1 MAVNDNPAPEQQRN
15 PITQAAHRRQA
26 FWQIYFPLILF
37 GILVFIA
44 IVLVVLMQDEGASKW
59 ADISLIYIISLAM
72 IAFLVTTILLVM
84 LVVYTARLSKAT
96 PFFFFKVQR
105 FFYLMEIRV
114 KDISNIA
121 SETFLRIHSFI
132 AGARA
137 LRRK

>member
-1 MAVNDNPAPEQQRN
+1 MSVEENPAPEQQRN
-15 PITQAAHRRQA
+15 PITQAAHRKQA

-37 GILVFIA
+37 GILVVVA
-44 IVLVVLMQDEGASKW
+44 IVLVVLIDDRGASKW
-59 ADISLIYIISLAM
+59 ADISLIYIIAIAM

-105 FFYLMEIRV
+105 IFYLTEIRV
-114 KDISNIA
+114 KDIANIA
-121 SETFLRIHSFI
+121 SEPFLRINSFI
-132 AGARA
+132 AGVRA

>member
-1 MAVNDNPAPEQQRN
+1 MSGNENPAPEKQRN
-15 PITQAAHRRQA
+15 PITQAAHRKQA

-37 GILVFIA
+37 GVLVIIA
-44 IVLVVLMQDEGASKW
+44 IVLVLLVDDEGASKW
-59 ADISLIYIISLAM
+59 ADISLIYIIALAM
-72 IAFLVTTILLVM
+72 IAFLVTTVLLVM

-96 PFFFFKVQR
+96 PFFFFRVQR
-105 FFYLMEIRV
+105 FFYLIEIRV

-121 SETFLRIHSFI
+121 SEPFLRIQSFI